1 MKKQIALGLVA
12 GVIALA
18 STAFAPT
25 EAQAKDNKQQ
35 LNQMAMQMYMQN
47 MANNQ
52 NLAAQQQFYGNNP
65 YNLNN
70 QNLNNAYLNQLYNNQ
85 LANNANFNSG
95 RCNGNGNA
103 YGHHKRKHR
112 RNNNGFFN
120 NANNFLNGNQC
131 GNGFNSAYNNGY
143 FNNAGYNNGGFLNNV
158 RSGLFG
164 NNYNPYNNNNF
175 GYSQSTVGRL
185 LNRVF

>member
-35 LNQMAMQMYMQN
+35 LNQLAMQMYMQN
-47 MANNQ
+47 MANQQ
-52 NLAAQQQFYGNNP
+52 NLAAQQQQFYGNQYP

-85 LANNANFNSG
+85 LANNANFNNG

-103 YGHHKRKHR
+103 FGHYKRKHR
-112 RNNNGFFN
+112 HNNNGFFN
-120 NANNFLNGNQC
+120 SANNLLNGNNC
-131 GNGFNSAYNNGY
+131 ANGNNNGY
-143 FNNAGYNNGGFLNNV
+143 FNNAGYYGNGLINNV
-158 RSGLFG
+158 GNGIFG
-164 NNYNPYNNNNF
+164 NNYNPYNNY

-185 LNRVF
+185 LNRIF